1 MKGNSALPTASPG
14 ASAPS
19 TSRERGPTRA
29 TVAHCSVTEVQWTRS
44 SGHSVCSHSS
54 IQSRTA
60 AALPVVV
67 VARKRSSARRI
78 TVPSSKTIP
87 S

>member
-1 MKGNSALPTASPG
+1 
-14 ASAPS
+14 
-19 TSRERGPTRA
+19 
-29 TVAHCSVTEVQWTRS
+29 VTEVQYTLRD
-44 SGHSVCSHSS
+44 GHSVCSHSS

-67 VARKRSSARRI
+67 VSRNRSSARRI

-87 S
+87 SGRHITP